1 MFLPGEFHGLYSS
14 WGRRESDMTEQLS
27 PSVKMLLAIRHCPLI
42 LATDYASHLGDRNFP
57 TLESSALGPGPLIL
71 PYSSFQQRP
80 YFHPRCSSRARYIT
94 YIIQGSHP
102 LPLPSLEGV
111 PPPDVLSRWFPRKFL
126 LLPLQ
131 QTQHNLQNSG
141 FHETEDKNGCQQVP
155 TVYFQL

>member
-27 PSVKMLLAIRHCPLI
+27 PSVKMLLAIRHGPLI

-57 TLESSALGPGPLIL
+57 TLESSALGPGPLIS
-71 PYSSFQQRP
+71 PHSRFQQKP
-80 YFHPRCSSRARYIT
+80 CFHPMCSSQARYIT

-111 PPPDVLSRWFPRKFL
+111 PPPEVLSRWFPRKFL

-141 FHETEDKNGCQQVP
+141 FHETEDKNGCQQVA

>member
-1 MFLPGEFHGLYSS
+1 MGLQ
-14 WGRRESDMTEQLS
+14 RDTTEQLS
-27 PSVKMLLAIRHCPLI
+27 PYVKMLLAKPHGPSI
-42 LATDYASHLGDRNFP
+42 LATVYALHLGDRNFP

-71 PYSSFQQRP
+71 PCNSFQQRP
-80 YFHPRCSSRARYIT
+80 YFRPRCSSRARYVT

-111 PPPDVLSRWFPRKFL
+111 PPPDVLSHWFPKKLL

-131 QTQHNLQNSG
+131 QTQHNPQNSG
-141 FHETEDKNGCQQVP
+141 FHETEDKNGCQQVA